1 MHSDGDEGEIAF
13 VYSLYSDGHTFESA
27 NEQYDTRVSQLNIRQ
42 CMVCKEG
49 HLLSGECSGDYTCT
63 RDKGKIRLNEPNW
76 FGSMYANPGYA
87 PAYLPKLS
95 LVESQLI
102 APVAIQQLIYRRGL
116 LGPIATKG
124 HCLAL
129 SFDIQTVVD
138 VLPRVAADVPIII
151 IQQVGT
157 RFAPNRDFRVRRA
170 VVEQWL
176 LWLRNNNMA
185 PKFRSLRISQVNLDL
200 LPTDGPMTGLR
211 IEEDPVVN
219 VAMNPGNAQEF
230 DYFLGGEEDSADTS
244 IGALSQT
251 MTRSCSLVDSLSSQ
265 AGQEPHDQ
273 LTTDYSGMNC
283 PLRRLPLESE
293 ALGHILEELFP
304 PATDEPEPEIP
315 VFTIPPL
322 SE

>member
-1 MHSDGDEGEIAF
+1 
-13 VYSLYSDGHTFESA
+13 
-27 NEQYDTRVSQLNIRQ
+27 
-42 CMVCKEG
+42 
-49 HLLSGECSGDYTCT
+49 
-63 RDKGKIRLNEPNW
+63 
-76 FGSMYANPGYA
+76 
-87 PAYLPKLS
+87 
-95 LVESQLI
+95 
-102 APVAIQQLIYRRGL
+102 
-116 LGPIATKG
+116 
-124 HCLAL
+124 
-129 SFDIQTVVD
+129 
-138 VLPRVAADVPIII
+138 
-151 IQQVGT
+151 
-157 RFAPNRDFRVRRA
+157 
-170 VVEQWL
+170 
-176 LWLRNNNMA
+176 
-185 PKFRSLRISQVNLDL
+185 
-200 LPTDGPMTGLR
+200 MTGLR